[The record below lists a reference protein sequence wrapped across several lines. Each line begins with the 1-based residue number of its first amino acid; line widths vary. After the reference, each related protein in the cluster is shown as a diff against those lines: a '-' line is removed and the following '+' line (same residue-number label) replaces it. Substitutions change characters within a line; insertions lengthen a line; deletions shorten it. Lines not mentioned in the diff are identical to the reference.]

1 MGMTSFLATL
11 PAWLV
16 VRARGLVNLLAGR
29 PAHRSG
35 LTVPCGGGCGDL
47 TPHDAHLAVGAL
59 TYLRGR
65 R

>member
-1 MGMTSFLATL
+1 MGMTSFL
-11 PAWLV
+11 PAALSWLL
-16 VRARGLVNLLAGR
+16 VRARGLVNLLRGR

-35 LTVPCGGGCGDL
+35 LTSPCRGCAD
-47 TPHDAHLAVGAL
+47 TSPHDAHLAAGAL